1 MNQSFA
7 AWAGACLLAI
17 LACGAAPA
25 AERVVTVAQGAS
37 EFPGFRRSGLR
48 RKADAGLARAL
59 AEYEAHTAARRSVP
73 FRPRSRLVRV
83 VDNAILVDARATADG
98 AALLA
103 DLNRLGLSRG
113 TRYGAIVSGLL
124 PLAKV
129 DAALALDSLRSL
141 TASPRPIQHA
151 GSITSQGDAALRAD
165 LARST
170 YAVDGSG
177 VTVGVVSDSFDAQ
190 GGAAT
195 DFQTGDLP
203 ATGVTVLNGESVL
216 CGTLIFCVDE
226 GRAMLQIIHDVA
238 PGADL
243 VFHTGIDGIAAYAS
257 AIDALVNAGA
267 DVIVDDLL
275 IINEPMFQDGIVAQ
289 AVDAAVAAGVSYF
302 AAAGNSG
309 RNGME
314 LSFDDSGEE
323 LCIEFFEPEGDC
335 DPLFELVGTMH
346 DFDPGPGVDNYLGI
360 TVPLNSRVTIAM
372 QWDQPYGGTGP
383 ETDHDIVLL
392 DATGETYYTIAAND
406 NLVLGEGWEA
416 LQFDNSEFISQETE
430 FGVAITYDGVDSAGP
445 PAALLRLVIF
455 GDDVT
460 VNEYATSSGTV
471 YGHANAAGA
480 EAVGAAFFRDTP
492 ENGVTP
498 PILQPYSSAGGVPIL
513 FDVDGNRLA
522 QPVLRQKPGIVGV
535 DGVNTTFFFDDSDG
549 DDGIDD
555 FFGTSAAAPHAA
567 GVAALLLQAVPGAAP
582 GDLVAALRTSAIDM
596 GASGVDADSGYGLIR
611 ADMALAALLDPAPV
625 DTDGDG
631 VPDDDDAFP
640 NDPTE
645 WSDSDGDGVG
655 DNGDAFPNDPTET
668 ADSDGDGVGDNADA
682 FPNDPTETAD
692 SDGDGVG
699 DNADAFPNDPTETAD
714 SDGDG
719 VGDNAD
725 AFPNDPNE
733 TTDTDGD
740 GVGDNADAF
749 PNDPDETA
757 DSDGDGVG
765 DNADAFPNDPDE
777 TADSDG
783 DGVGDNGDAFPADPT
798 EWLDTDGDGT
808 GNNADTDDDGDAVAD
823 TDDNCPLTVN
833 PLQLDTDADALGD
846 ACDDDD
852 DNDGVPDAA
861 DAFPLG
867 QFSDVTPTYWAFP
880 YVEALARAGI
890 TGGCGLGNF
899 CPDALVSRAQMAVF
913 LERSMRGSSYVPPPA
928 TGNVFLDVGASDFA
942 AAYIEQLYQDGITG
956 GCGNS
961 NYCPDATVTRDAMAV
976 FLLRARY
983 GRDYTPPAPS
993 GTFTD
998 VDPGYWAAAWI
1009 EQLAAEGITGGCGGG
1024 NYCPQAPVTRAQM
1037 AVFLV
1042 RTFEL

>member
-7 AWAGACLLAI
+7 AWAGACLLAL

-655 DNGDAFPNDPTET
+655 DN
-668 ADSDGDGVGDNADA
+668 
-682 FPNDPTETAD
+682 
-692 SDGDGVG
+692 
-699 DNADAFPNDPTETAD
+699 
-714 SDGDG
+714 
-719 VGDNAD
+719 
-725 AFPNDPNE
+725 
-733 TTDTDGD
+733 
-740 GVGDNADAF
+740 
-749 PNDPDETA
+749 
-757 DSDGDGVG
+757 
-765 DNADAFPNDPDE
+765 ADAFPNDPDE

-852 DNDGVPDAA
+852 DNDGVPDAE

-956 GCGNS
+956 GCGNN